1 MNDENSIVDLTGLTS
16 TQEETLRRLKFCGL
30 CENNIMDIFPKCKQC
45 DCPISSLA
53 SMSFKTCPI
62 GKW

>member
-1 MNDENSIVDLTGLTS
+1 MSDDLQDLYC
-16 TQEETLRRLKFCGL
+16 TQEETTKRIEFCISCPSNVL
-30 CENNIMDIFPKCKQC
+30 DVIPKCKEC
-45 DCPISSLA
+45 DCPISSLT

>member
-1 MNDENSIVDLTGLTS
+1 MSDTTPTDIQDLTCTP
-16 TQEETLRRLKFCGL
+16 EETQRRIDICVV
-30 CENNIMDIFPKCKQC
+30 CENNILDIFPKCKQC
-45 DCPISSLA
+45 DCPISSLT

>member
-1 MNDENSIVDLTGLTS
+1 MSLEGLDDLTTPP
-16 TQEETLRRLKFCGL
+16 EEVTIRLSFCMP
-30 CENNIMDIFPKCKQC
+30 CENNVLDVISKCKQC

-53 SMSFKTCPI
+53 SMSFKSCPI

>member
-1 MNDENSIVDLTGLTS
+1 MSDQDAINCTIEQT
-16 TQEETLRRLKFCGL
+16 TQRLEFCMP
-30 CENNIMDIFPKCKQC
+30 CENNILDVIPKCQQC

-53 SMSFKTCPI
+53 SMVFKSCPI

>member
-1 MNDENSIVDLTGLTS
+1 MTEENSIVDLTGLTS
-16 TQEETLRRLKFCGL
+16 TQEETSRRLEFCGP

>member
-1 MNDENSIVDLTGLTS
+1 MNNVDNLDDLTTPPDEV
-16 TQEETLRRLKFCGL
+16 THRLSFCMP
-30 CENNIMDIFPKCKQC
+30 CEHNVLDVFPKCNQC
-45 DCPISSLA
+45 NCPISSLA

>member
-1 MNDENSIVDLTGLTS
+1 MDDIIANIQELTCS
-16 TQEETLRRLKFCGL
+16 REETLARIEICGS
-30 CENNIMDIFPKCKQC
+30 CDNNLLDDIPKCNQC
-45 DCPISSLA
+45 NCPISSLT

>member
-1 MNDENSIVDLTGLTS
+1 MSDITPTDVLDLTCAPDVTAARI
-16 TQEETLRRLKFCGL
+16 EICVV
-30 CENNIMDIFPKCKQC
+30 CENMVMEAFPKCKQC
-45 DCPISSLA
+45 DCPISSLT

>member
-1 MNDENSIVDLTGLTS
+1 MDDNINCTPEQT
-16 TQEETLRRLKFCGL
+16 TQRLEFCMP
-30 CENNIMDIFPKCKQC
+30 CENNILDIIPKCKQC

>member
-1 MNDENSIVDLTGLTS
+1 MINESSIVDLTGLTS
-16 TQEETLRRLKFCGL
+16 TQEEVLRRLEFCSP
-30 CENNIMDIFPKCKQC
+30 CEHNTMDVFPKCKHC

-53 SMSFKTCPI
+53 SMNFKTCPI

>member
-1 MNDENSIVDLTGLTS
+1 MSDENSIVDLTGLTC
-16 TQEETLRRLKFCGL
+16 TQEESLRRLEFCVP
-30 CENNIMDIFPKCKQC
+30 CENHTLDVFPKCKQC

-53 SMSFKTCPI
+53 SMSFKSCPI